1 MFSRGRERVHWEQMG
16 LAQSAGF
23 FFVFVLFFV
32 FFGFFL
38 DLMIRRTASR
48 YLVQMLHQA

>member
-1 MFSRGRERVHWEQMG
+1 MFSRVRERVHWEQMG

-23 FFVFVLFFV
+23 FLFLFCFLG